1 MKQNTEADVR
11 TDTAIKILALFFV
24 AIIFLAFTTSP
35 IKTGTKEGERA
46 PPLEGMMYN
55 GSGWTQFNM
64 DDYMTTNWTVGDAN
78 GEWLVVEF
86 MDTDCTFCL
95 RDADEFGQVADFFM
109 KISKDTDGTPAWN
122 GPTVNFVASATEL
135 NIKGHDSS
143 RAEIISF
150 RDKTGD
156 SSCAGTACSSR
167 QGSAHNFMYVD
178 DIDQENMQE
187 WKIPGTPSYFII
199 QPDGIVAW
207 VHSEHPQE
215 KVSDGLFRLFDEQGL
230 MPNE

>member
-1 MKQNTEADVR
+1 
-11 TDTAIKILALFFV
+11 
-24 AIIFLAFTTSP
+24 
-35 IKTGTKEGERA
+35 
-46 PPLEGMMYN
+46 
-55 GSGWTQFNM
+55 
-64 DDYMTTNWTVGDAN
+64 
-78 GEWLVVEF
+78 
-86 MDTDCTFCL
+86 
-95 RDADEFGQVADFFM
+95 
-109 KISKDTDGTPAWN
+109 
-122 GPTVNFVASATEL
+122 
-135 NIKGHDSS
+135 
-143 RAEIISF
+143 
-150 RDKTGD
+150 
-156 SSCAGTACSSR
+156 SCAGNACSSR